1 VDIGCLAIL
10 VKAKRLIF
18 IAASNFTTFYNPSDE
33 LDVLDQEMSKINVK
47 VQPRKKKKFWTL
59 IEGLCF
65 EDNELKTM
73 LRIMKKTF
81 ACNGTIIKDP
91 EHGIIVQLQGN
102 MGQDVKDLLIVPLQA
117 KVFFMILNIVFNS
130 LSSKHRPSIS
140 VQNFFF
146 FLG

>member
-1 VDIGCLAIL
+1 MDIGCLAIL

-81 ACNGTIIKDP
+81 ACNGTIIRDS

-102 MGQDVKDLLIVPLQA
+102 LSQDVKDLLMENYQIKDETIVLH
-117 KVFFMILNIVFNS
+117 V
-130 LSSKHRPSIS
+130 
-140 VQNFFF
+140 
-146 FLG
+146 

>member
-1 VDIGCLAIL
+1 MDIGCLAIL

-102 MGQDVKDLLIVPLQA
+102 MGQDVKDLLMENYQIKDETIVLH
-117 KVFFMILNIVFNS
+117 V
-130 LSSKHRPSIS
+130 
-140 VQNFFF
+140 
-146 FLG
+146 

>member
-1 VDIGCLAIL
+1 MLVDIGCLAIL

-18 IAASNFTTFYNPSDE
+18 TATSNFTTFYNPSDE
-33 LDVLDQEMSKINVK
+33 LDSFDQEMSKINVK
-47 VQPRKKKKFWTL
+47 VQPRKKKKYWTI

-65 EDNELKTM
+65 EDHDLKTM

-102 MGQDVKDLLIVPLQA
+102 LSQDVKNLLMENYQIKDETIVL
-117 KVFFMILNIVFNS
+117 
-130 LSSKHRPSIS
+130 H
-140 VQNFFF
+140 
-146 FLG
+146 G